1 MQMQLNF
8 LNNLSIRRKIFLIP
22 IVLALPIGFTIYAY
36 YGEKSADIAFTAKE
50 QLGVDY
56 LAPLKSAQRDLARYR
71 DLTNAVMRGASSA
84 QSQRSEAIADVDK
97 NLAATE
103 TMDQKDAP
111 GEGRSYGATLES
123 TSSLKAIQQK
133 WSQLKNRNAGN
144 PSETFNENTQLI
156 ATVSELVTQVADTSN
171 LTLDPDIDTYYLMD
185 EIATQIPGIMR

>member
-111 GEGRSYGATLES
+111 GEGRRCAS
-123 TSSLKAIQQK
+123 TAACGSS
-133 WSQLKNRNAGN
+133 
-144 PSETFNENTQLI
+144 
-156 ATVSELVTQVADTSN
+156 ADTLSSI
-171 LTLDPDIDTYYLMD
+171 TTKRKSTM
-185 EIATQIPGIMR
+185 IAPA